1 MTIQKPFSQAC
12 ENNKEAIL
20 QVIKTVFR
28 KPTTVWE
35 IGSGTG
41 QHACH
46 FAEGLPHLEW
56 QATDRP
62 ENLAGINL
70 WIEDARLSNL
80 LPPLRLDVTDSQWP
94 VERIAALFTANTLH
108 IMSGEEVRLLFER
121 LSIYLAA
128 DAKVCI
134 YGPFNYAGAY
144 TSESNASF
152 DLWLKERDPQ
162 SGIKHFEDIMGLAA
176 NSGLE
181 LQADHTMPANNR
193 LLVLQ
198 RRG

>member
-46 FAEGLPHLEW
+46 FAESLPHLEW
-56 QATDRP
+56 QSTDRP

-70 WIEDARLSNL
+70 WIEEAQLSNL
-80 LPPLRLDVTDSQWP
+80 RPPLSLDVTNPQWP

-108 IMSGEEVRLLFER
+108 IMSNDEVRLLFEQ
-121 LSIYLAA
+121 LSI
-128 DAKVCI
+128 
-134 YGPFNYAGAY
+134 
-144 TSESNASF
+144 
-152 DLWLKERDPQ
+152 
-162 SGIKHFEDIMGLAA
+162 
-176 NSGLE
+176 
-181 LQADHTMPANNR
+181 
-193 LLVLQ
+193 
-198 RRG
+198 